1 MAATKLAFVS
11 DIHHYSPTL
20 GTTGR
25 AYELRSG
32 SDQKCLA
39 ESGAITDAA
48 FDLLAKSDV
57 DAVVVSGDVSN
68 DGEQASH
75 NEFIEKVRRLQK
87 SKPVY
92 LITSTHDWCTD
103 GNPRRFVGNE
113 VFRDVP
119 TYDAEAL
126 DALYAPVGREALVC
140 EYETGRGFHSRCFQV
155 SPTLRLLAV
164 NDDMDGEGGRSGY
177 SEAHLLW
184 MEAQIKDAKEKG
196 MDVVA
201 TEHHLMLWG
210 ISGLINKGQSISDNF
225 AVAERLADAGLRLL
239 FVGHSHMQ
247 RTTEFVSKAGNKL
260 TQVNVGSLTGHP
272 APINFVTI
280 EDGQAEVTVEPLRE
294 FTYEGQTL
302 GADYIRDH
310 STAVLTNVLH
320 AAATDKN
327 ELRDRLGAHGIRVKP
342 LDKIYFLVRHFARLA
357 LRVTVGGAGRR
368 VNALTFGTR
377 VNRKAVRALKK
388 EPLLPLI
395 LQIFLCVFDGSASA
409 KTLPAPAKVIATDV
423 STLPRRVV
431 RKLPLGKA
439 RKEKLYK
446 TFGQIEGVVK
456 ELLYP
461 SAPDN
466 QHCFIDLK

>member
-1 MAATKLAFVS
+1 M
-11 DIHHYSPTL
+11 
-20 GTTGR
+20 
-25 AYELRSG
+25 
-32 SDQKCLA
+32 
-39 ESGAITDAA
+39 
-48 FDLLAKSDV
+48 
-57 DAVVVSGDVSN
+57 
-68 DGEQASH
+68 
-75 NEFIEKVRRLQK
+75 
-87 SKPVY
+87 
-92 LITSTHDWCTD
+92 
-103 GNPRRFVGNE
+103 
-113 VFRDVP
+113 
-119 TYDAEAL
+119 
-126 DALYAPVGREALVC
+126 
-140 EYETGRGFHSRCFQV
+140 
-155 SPTLRLLAV
+155 
-164 NDDMDGEGGRSGY
+164 
-177 SEAHLLW
+177 
-184 MEAQIKDAKEKG
+184 
-196 MDVVA
+196 
-201 TEHHLMLWG
+201 
-210 ISGLINKGQSISDNF
+210 
-225 AVAERLADAGLRLL
+225 
-239 FVGHSHMQ
+239 
-247 RTTEFVSKAGNKL
+247 
-260 TQVNVGSLTGHP
+260 
-272 APINFVTI
+272 
-280 EDGQAEVTVEPLRE
+280 TVEPLRE
-294 FTYEGQTL
+294 FTYGGQTL

-368 VNALTFGTR
+368 VNALTFGKG

-446 TFGQIEGVVK
+446 TFDQIEGVVK